1 MKKFLFGLLA
11 GISAGI
17 LFAPESG
24 KKLRTRLKKS
34 DAKFADFGEALLK
47 AGKDASGEVKDLIES
62 KEMQEL
68 LKSGKE
74 NADRF
79 LTYAEEK
86 GKDLSISAQKEFS
99 ALTEKALDHAE
110 KAKNTVTKKAKTVK
124 KTVEKKLKG

>member
-17 LFAPESG
+17 LFAPENG

-34 DAKFADFGEALLK
+34 NAKFSDFGDALLK
-47 AGKDASGEVKDLIES
+47 AGKDANGEVKELIES
-62 KEMQEL
+62 PEMKKL
-68 LKSGKE
+68 LQSGKE

-79 LTYAEEK
+79 LAYAEEK
-86 GKDLSISAQKEFS
+86 GKNLSVAAQKEFS
-99 ALTEKALDHAE
+99 DLTEKAMDHAE
-110 KAKNTVTKKAKTVK
+110 KAKKTVAKKANTVK